1 MLIEHFQMIDRIETV
16 EDEPARLVAQ
26 AAVPG
31 ASTVFEGHFPGHPLM
46 PGVLLIETM
55 AQAAGFLVLARNGFS
70 RMPFLA
76 GVKDAKLRTFVEPET
91 ALRIEAL
98 IDHEG
103 SGFVVADAAIS
114 AADARI
120 CDARLTFR
128 LTDFPVAELAGH
140 MRDRAR
146 AIGLSP

>member
-1 MLIEHFQMIDRIETV
+1 
-16 EDEPARLVAQ
+16 
-26 AAVPG
+26 
-31 ASTVFEGHFPGHPLM
+31 M

-128 LTDFPVAELAGH
+128 LADFPVAELARH